1 MVGEQGAIC
10 CVIWTDC
17 LIGSGW
23 CAAHIMMTIGPW
35 GGDGGL
41 EQSEGIENECPP
53 NLRGQ
58 NALHT
63 RLVPVREKKPLT

>member
-1 MVGEQGAIC
+1 MHSGCHVVGEQGAIC

-23 CAAHIMMTIGPW
+23 CATHIMMTMGPW

-41 EQSEGIENECPP
+41 DSPKELKMN
-53 NLRGQ
+53 
-58 NALHT
+58 
-63 RLVPVREKKPLT
+63 VPQT